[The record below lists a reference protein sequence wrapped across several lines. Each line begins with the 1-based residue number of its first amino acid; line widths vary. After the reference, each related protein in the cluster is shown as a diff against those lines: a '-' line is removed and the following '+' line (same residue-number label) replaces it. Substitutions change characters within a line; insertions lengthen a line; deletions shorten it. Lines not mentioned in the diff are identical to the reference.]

1 MTSSVGGR
9 RERRARA
16 RPSHIAAAPAEALED
31 AEHGFPH
38 APVPD
43 ADDTDDTMY
52 MDPVLEASAFE
63 AEPVAEAARAVAD
76 PAGAPRDGEGDA
88 PEESEETAPEPEA
101 RGPETPPPA
110 PGAGA
115 GARAVTV
122 AETTDGANANVEHAP
137 ENEVPLDLPDVPT
150 TREEEP
156 SRAS

>member
-1 MTSSVGGR
+1 
-9 RERRARA
+9 
-16 RPSHIAAAPAEALED
+16 
-31 AEHGFPH
+31 
-38 APVPD
+38 
-43 ADDTDDTMY
+43 MY
-52 MDPVLEASAFE
+52 MDPELEASAFE
-63 AEPVAEAARAVAD
+63 AKPVAEAARAVAD
-76 PAGAPRDGEGDA
+76 PAGAPRDGERDA
-88 PEESEETAPEPEA
+88 PEESKETAPEPEPEA

-137 ENEVPLDLPDVPT
+137 ENEVPLDLPDVLT